1 MEQKYGTVNK
11 VYIPNDNKD
20 IMLSKKIGFVIEI
33 DNKLYKLEQDQNDE
47 NASIMKNDKVVI
59 ISQNIDNHNF
69 IDIHKL
75 NGDKYEWL

>member
-75 NGDKYEWL
+75 NGDKYE